1 MSWKYFTE
9 EEMACTH
16 CGECEMDDD
25 FMAMLDQLREIYGKP
40 LKITSGYRCP
50 EHNIEKVKKNGP
62 GAHATGAAVDLG
74 LHGDEAYKIVKL
86 AQEIGFT
93 GIGIAQKGHIGSRFI
108 HVDNLGDDERS
119 PRPWIWS
126 Y

>member
-16 CGECEMDDD
+16 CGECKMDDD

-50 EHNIEKVKKNGP
+50 EHSIEKVKKKA
-62 GAHATGAAVDLG
+62 GAHTTGGAADIGV
-74 LHGDEAYKIVKL
+74 HGDAAYAIVKL

-93 GIGIAQKGHIGSRFI
+93 GVGIAQKGHVGTRFI
-108 HVDNLGDDERS
+108 HVDNLGGDDHF

>member
-9 EEMACTH
+9 EEMACSH
-16 CGECEMDDD
+16 CGESMMDED
-25 FMAMLDQLREIYGKP
+25 FMGMLDQLREIYGKP

-50 EHNIEKVKKNGP
+50 EHNIEKVKKKA
-62 GAHATGAAVDLG
+62 GAHTTGAAADLG
-74 LHGDEAYKIVKL
+74 LHGDAAYQIVKL

-93 GIGIAQKGHIGSRFI
+93 GIGIAQKGHIGTRFI
-108 HVDNLGDDERS
+108 HVDNLGGDDHF

>member
-16 CGECEMDDD
+16 CGECMMDEE
-25 FMAMLDQLREIYGKP
+25 FMTMLDQLREAYGKP
-40 LKITSGYRCP
+40 LPVTSGFRCP
-50 EHNIEKVKKNGP
+50 DHNIEKVKKKL
-62 GAHATGAAVDLG
+62 GAHTTGNACDLG
-74 LHGDEAYKIVKL
+74 VHGEAAYEIIKL

-93 GIGIAQKGHIGSRFI
+93 GIGVAQRGNINTRFI
-108 HVDNLGDDERS
+108 HLDNLTAEDEF
-119 PRPWIWS
+119 PRPWVWS